1 MNTTSDD
8 DFIEDDEEVTIISK
22 SQLKRE
28 SQALQALGE
37 ELVRLPPQKLST
49 IPLPDNLAEAIRMAR
64 TIKAHGGFKRQ
75 LQYIG
80 KLMRQID
87 ADPIEQAMQEIRES
101 SVQATAKLH
110 RLEQWRERLIDEG
123 DDALA
128 KLLDE
133 HPGADRQRL
142 RQLIRNAQKEK
153 QLNKP
158 PKAAREL
165 FRYLREL
172 LND

>member
-1 MNTTSDD
+1 MNKRSDD
-8 DFIEDDEEVTIISK
+8 DFIDNDDELVIISK

-37 ELVRLPPQKLST
+37 ELVKLPPQKLAT
-49 IPLPDNLAEAIRMAR
+49 LPLPDNLAEAIRMAR
-64 TIKAHGGFKRQ
+64 TITAHGGYKRQ

-87 ADPIEQAMQEIRES
+87 AEPIEQAMQEIRES
-101 SVQATAKLH
+101 SVQATARLH
-110 RLEQWRERLIDEG
+110 RLEQWRDRLIEG
-123 DDALA
+123 GDTALA
-128 KLLDE
+128 ELLDE
-133 HPGADRQRL
+133 NPGADRQHL

-158 PKAAREL
+158 PRAAREL
-165 FRYLREL
+165 FRYLREIL
-172 LND
+172 AA